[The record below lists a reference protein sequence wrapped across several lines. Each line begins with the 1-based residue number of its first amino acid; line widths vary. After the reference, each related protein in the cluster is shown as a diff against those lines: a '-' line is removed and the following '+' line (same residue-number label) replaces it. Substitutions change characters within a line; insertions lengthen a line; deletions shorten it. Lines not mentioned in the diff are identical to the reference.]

1 MQLIYSDGQLFKHAI
16 RTLVLPS
23 SGIIIFSENT
33 SFTRVAGEGGVDKL
47 RKWGKKNREKRERR
61 RGREKMRRMPPQNF
75 G

>member
-1 MQLIYSDGQLFKHAI
+1 MQLIYSEGQLFKHAI

-47 RKWGKKNREKRERR
+47 RKWGKKIEK
-61 RGREKMRRMPPQNF
+61 RGREEEEERR
-75 G
+75 

>member
-1 MQLIYSDGQLFKHAI
+1 MQLIYSEGQLFKHAI
-16 RTLVLPS
+16 RTLVPPS

-47 RKWGKKNREKRERR
+47 RKWGKKIEKR
-61 RGREKMRRMPPQNF
+61 GREEEEEKMRRMPPQNF

>member
-1 MQLIYSDGQLFKHAI
+1 MQLIYSEGKLFKHAI

-23 SGIIIFSENT
+23 SGIIFSENT

-47 RKWGKKNREKRERR
+47 RKWGKKIEK